1 MATRKDNGSGT
12 FFYDEKRDRWVAT
25 SQWTDKR
32 NNRHRKSFTGKKK
45 TKVKNK
51 LDEFKAQL
59 SIANG
64 NISNDNTL
72 FKDYAEIWMNTIQKN
87 QLKPTSYSRK
97 ELTLN
102 KQVYPY
108 IGDIPI
114 SQLTHNDIQNVINEL
129 NSQGFSYS
137 TIKKAYEAIS
147 GCIKQYRI
155 KNASV
160 FNPCEG
166 ISLPINKQK
175 ETSSIIFFNDEQMKK
190 IKDEATRKHG
200 NDCPV
205 YRLGDAIVLLMYSG
219 MRIGELLA
227 LTWDDIDFTNKTIS
241 ISKNA
246 VVVKE
251 KIDGVNRYNLKTQNN
266 TKTVSG
272 QRIIPMTQNAYD
284 SLKNIYEIN
293 GDKQYVMSSK
303 NNRQITPRNINR
315 MFHSILTQTGIA
327 KSPNELCGVHALRHT
342 FASMLFK
349 NGCDVKVVSEL
360 LGHSDTKI
368 TENIYIHVIQ
378 EQKIKAI
385 QDIDKYSS

>member
-12 FFYDEKRDRWVAT
+12 FFYDGKRNRWVAT
-25 SQWTDKR
+25 IQWTDRMGVK
-32 NNRHRKSFTGKKK
+32 HRKSFAGKKK
-45 TKVKNK
+45 SEVKNR
-51 LDEFKAQL
+51 LNEFKLHLNVTQ
-59 SIANG
+59 G
-64 NISNDNTL
+64 NISNSDIL
-72 FKDYAEIWMNTIQKN
+72 FKEYADSWMSEIQCNI
-87 QLKPTSYSRK
+87 LKPTSYTRK
-97 ELTLN
+97 EVTLSR
-102 KQVYPY
+102 QVYPF

-114 SQLTHNDIQNVINEL
+114 SQLTHNDIQNMINEL
-129 NSQGFSYS
+129 NNRGLSYS
-137 TIKKAYEAIS
+137 TIKKAYEAVS

-155 KNASV
+155 KNSLA

-166 ISLPINKQK
+166 VSLPTNKQK
-175 ETSSIIFFNDEQMKK
+175 ETSNIKFFDDRQMKQ
-190 IKDEATRKHG
+190 IKDEALRKFTNG
-200 NDCPV
+200 TSV

-246 VVVKE
+246 VIVKDQTGDV
-251 KIDGVNRYNLKTQNN
+251 IHYNLKTQNS
-266 TKTVSG
+266 TKTSSG
-272 QRIIPMTQNAYD
+272 HRIIPMTQNAYD

-293 GDKQYVMSSK
+293 GDKQYVISSK
-303 NNRQITPRNINR
+303 NGKQLSPRNINR

-327 KSPNELCGVHALRHT
+327 KSQNELCGVHSLRHT
-342 FASMLFK
+342 FASMLFR
-349 NGCDVKVVSEL
+349 NGCDVKIVSEI

-378 EQKIKAI
+378 QQKVKAI

>member
-25 SQWTDKR
+25 IQWTDKS

-59 SIANG
+59 SITNG

-72 FKDYAEIWMNTIQKN
+72 FKDYADLWMINIQKI
-87 QLKPTSYSRK
+87 QLKPTSYARK
-97 ELTLN
+97 ELTLVR
-102 KQVYPY
+102 QVYPY

-114 SQLTHNDIQNVINEL
+114 SQLTHNDIQNMINEL
-129 NSQGFSYS
+129 NIQGLSYS
-137 TIKKAYEAIS
+137 TIKKAYEAVR
-147 GCIKQYRI
+147 GCIKHYRI
-155 KNASV
+155 KNSLS

-166 ISLPINKQK
+166 IYLPTNKQK
-175 ETSSIIFFNDEQMKK
+175 EISNVTFFNEDQMKK
-190 IKDEATRKHG
+190 IKEEALRKY
-200 NDCPV
+200 NNNTSV

-246 VVVKE
+246 VIVKAQTGDV
-251 KIDGVNRYNLKTQNN
+251 IHYNLKTQNS
-266 TKTVSG
+266 TKTSSG
-272 QRIIPMTQNAYD
+272 HRIIPMTQNAYD

-293 GDKQYVMSSK
+293 GDKQYVISSK
-303 NNRQITPRNINR
+303 NGKQLSPRNINR

-327 KSPNELCGVHALRHT
+327 KSQNELCGVHSLRHT
-342 FASMLFK
+342 FASMLFR
-349 NGCDVKVVSEL
+349 NGCDVKIVSEI
-360 LGHSDTKI
+360 LGHSDTKT

-378 EQKIKAI
+378 QQKVKAI
-385 QDIDKYSS
+385 HDIDKYSS